1 MKVILNKSG
10 SGITD
15 LFINERICE
24 LYEEKSQCNL
34 TGLSDHDLK
43 KMRHDN
49 ILVNIL
55 ENLNDEDLESID
67 SKYVIVTIPNQCEY
81 QIKCSGAYFQEYEEI
96 ETYLEFT
103 IDEMLSGLGEE
114 NKNLIG
120 LVDKIL
126 VKDNVTRYPINHIK
140 NEIAYEK
147 S

>member
-1 MKVILNKSG
+1 M
-10 SGITD
+10 
-15 LFINERICE
+15 
-24 LYEEKSQCNL
+24 
-34 TGLSDHDLK
+34 
-43 KMRHDN
+43 
-49 ILVNIL
+49 
-55 ENLNDEDLESID
+55 
-67 SKYVIVTIPNQCEY
+67 
-81 QIKCSGAYFQEYEEI
+81 

>member
-1 MKVILNKSG
+1 MKVILNHSG
-10 SGITD
+10 TGIAD

-24 LYEEKSQCNL
+24 LYEEQTQNDL

-43 KMRHDN
+43 NMRHDN

-55 ENLNDEDLESID
+55 ENLSDADLESID
-67 SKYVIVTIPNQCEY
+67 RVYAIVTIPNGCKY
-81 QIKCSGAYFQEYEEI
+81 KIKCAGAYFKEYEYI

-114 NKNLIG
+114 NKNLIE
-120 LVDKIL
+120 LVDKII
-126 VKDNVTRYPINHIK
+126 VKDSKTYYPINHIK

-147 S
+147 